1 MIAYRE
7 AVVHLN
13 CYCISALA
21 PYFKLPRGGNSGRSL
36 LFQNRLE
43 YAMKE
48 KLPEILTELRHYF
61 ETFYGERLVQLILY
75 GSQARGD
82 ARSDSDID
90 VLVILKDDV
99 NAWEEIDRTGE
110 FTAAL
115 CLEHTVVISRAF
127 VSLLRFQSENSPF
140 FLNVRRE
147 GIPI

>member
-1 MIAYRE
+1 MKD
-7 AVVHLN
+7 
-13 CYCISALA
+13 
-21 PYFKLPRGGNSGRSL
+21 KLPD
-36 LFQNRLE
+36 
-43 YAMKE
+43 
-48 KLPEILTELRHYF
+48 ILTELRHYF
-61 ETFYGERLVQLILY
+61 EKFYGERLVQLILY

-82 ARSDSDID
+82 ARPDSDID

-99 NAWEEIDRTGE
+99 NAWEEIDRTSE

-147 GIPI
+147 GVPI